1 MGLLIAAAVLVL
13 ARQFEV
19 PGVEPVGYWPRWA
32 FAWGLLAFDLAL
44 IRTLI
49 GRGLPGRRAGVGWAS
64 AGVAGWVGLTV
75 AGVWLSWYHR
85 PLDRLHAVEPGRIYI
100 SAMPTYR
107 GLEVAQARHG
117 FKTIINLFPED
128 IPGLR
133 SPFLPDEERF
143 VREHGLRYVRAT
155 AADNDSDEFLDR
167 TLALARDPGAWPILV
182 HCHGCMD
189 RSPGWMGIYRFVVQG
204 VPLDAILKEI
214 EAHRGYRPKAS
225 ITLLFNRVLEPRAPD
240 RYRADPT
247 ARRLVECAH
256 GVKLIRYRGIL
267 SRASEGR

>member
-1 MGLLIAAAVLVL
+1 M
-13 ARQFEV
+13 
-19 PGVEPVGYWPRWA
+19 
-32 FAWGLLAFDLAL
+32 
-44 IRTLI
+44 
-49 GRGLPGRRAGVGWAS
+49 
-64 AGVAGWVGLTV
+64 
-75 AGVWLSWYHR
+75 SWYHR
-85 PLDRLHAVEPGRIYI
+85 PLDRLHTVEPGRIYI

-107 GLEVAQARHG
+107 GLEIAHARHR

-128 IPGLR
+128 TWQR
-133 SPFLPDEERF
+133 SPLLPQEERF

-155 AADNDSDEFLDR
+155 VTDIDSDEFLDR
-167 TLALARDPGAWPILV
+167 TLALARDPDAWPILV

-214 EAHRGYRPKAS
+214 EAHRGYRPKSS
-225 ITLLFNRVLEPRAPD
+225 ITLLFNRVLEPRAPE

-256 GVKLIRYRGIL
+256 GVKLIPYRAII
-267 SRASEGR
+267 SRAAREAAPR